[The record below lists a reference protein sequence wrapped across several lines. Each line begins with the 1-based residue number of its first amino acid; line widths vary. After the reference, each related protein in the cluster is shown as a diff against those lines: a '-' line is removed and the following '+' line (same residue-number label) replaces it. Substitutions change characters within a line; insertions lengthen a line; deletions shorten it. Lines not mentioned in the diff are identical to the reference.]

1 MVNELFARSV
11 WVEKVKKFQNTGLIK
26 VITGIRR
33 CGKSSLMRLC
43 AGELLESGVPPE
55 NIVHINFELMEYDYV
70 RDYAELYKTVKE
82 KITKDEKHYIF
93 LDEPQQVKGW
103 EKAVNSLRAETDAD
117 ICITGSNAWL
127 LSSEI
132 ATLLSGRYVEIHLLP
147 LSFKEFIDFGKFPQ
161 NTPKTEIFNLYL
173 SLGGFPDV
181 HAMPKD
187 TETIYNFLNGIYN
200 TVIVKDILSRH
211 PVKEVKMFER
221 LVKFL
226 AQNTGNLVSPSNI
239 ADYINSYRKEQAV
252 KSTTVSSYLDFLEKA
267 YIVYPSYRY
276 DVKGKELLKTL
287 CKYYIADTG
296 LRNVVFEASGD
307 IGSTIETVVY
317 FELLRRGYKV
327 FTGKR
332 YDKEIDFLA
341 VKNDERRYFQ
351 VAMSILDEKVR
362 KRELAPLVSV
372 KDNYEKTVLSMDA
385 LKFPDADGIKFR
397 NVVDWLLEGN
407 EAENG

>member
-1 MVNELFARSV
+1 MANELFARSA
-11 WVEKVKKFQNTGLIK
+11 WVEKVKKFHDTGLIK

-43 AGELLESGVPPE
+43 VNDLLENGVPPG
-55 NIVHINFELMEYDYV
+55 NVIHINFELMEYDSV
-70 RDYAELYKTVKE
+70 RDYNELYKIIKM
-82 KITKDEKHYIF
+82 KMAKDEKYYIF
-93 LDEPQQVKGW
+93 IDEPQQVKGW

-147 LSFKEFIDFGKFPQ
+147 LSFKEFIGFGKFSR
-161 NTPKTEIFNLYL
+161 NTPATEIFNQYL
-173 SLGGFPDV
+173 KYGGFPDI
-181 HAMPKD
+181 HALPKD
-187 TETIYNFLNGIYN
+187 AETTYNFLNGIYN

-221 LVKFL
+221 LIKFL

-239 ADYINSYRKEQAV
+239 ANYINSSQKDQAV

-287 CKYYIADTG
+287 CKYYIVDTG
-296 LRNVVFEASGD
+296 LRGAVFEASGD
-307 IGSTIETVVY
+307 VGSTIETVVY
-317 FELLRRGYKV
+317 FELLRSGYKV
-327 FTGKR
+327 FAGKQ

-341 VKNDERRYFQ
+341 VKNDERRYYQ
-351 VAMSILDEKVR
+351 VALSVLDETVR
-362 KRELAPLVSV
+362 KRELAPLISV
-372 KDNYEKTVLSMDA
+372 KDNYEKTILTMDT
-385 LKFPDADGIKFR
+385 LKIPDVGGIKFK
-397 NVVDWLLEGN
+397 NVVEWLLEGD
-407 EAENG
+407 

>member
-1 MVNELFARSV
+1 MANELFARSA
-11 WVEKVKKFQNTGLIK
+11 WVEKVKKFQDTGLIK

-43 AGELLESGVPPE
+43 VNDLLENGVPPE
-55 NIVHINFELMEYDYV
+55 NVIHINFELMEYDSV
-70 RDYAELYKTVKE
+70 RDYAELYGIIKG
-82 KITKDEKHYIF
+82 KITKDEKYYIF
-93 LDEPQQVKGW
+93 LDEPQQIKGW

-147 LSFKEFIDFGKFPQ
+147 LSFKEFIDFGKFSQ
-161 NTPKTEIFNLYL
+161 NTPKTEIFNQYL
-173 SLGGFPDV
+173 NSGGFPDI
-181 HAMPKD
+181 HTLPKD
-187 TETIYNFLNGIYN
+187 AETTYNFLNGIYN

-211 PVKEVKMFER
+211 LVKDVKMFER
-221 LVKFL
+221 LIKFL

-239 ADYINSYRKEQAV
+239 ANYINSSNKEQAV

-287 CKYYIADTG
+287 CKYYIVDTG

-307 IGSTIETVVY
+307 VGSAIETVVY

-327 FTGKR
+327 FTGKQ

-341 VKNDERRYFQ
+341 VKNDERRYCQ
-351 VAMSILDEKVR
+351 VALSILDETVR

-385 LKFPDADGIKFR
+385 LKFPDADGIKFK
-397 NVVDWLLEGN
+397 NVVEWLLEGD
-407 EAENG
+407 